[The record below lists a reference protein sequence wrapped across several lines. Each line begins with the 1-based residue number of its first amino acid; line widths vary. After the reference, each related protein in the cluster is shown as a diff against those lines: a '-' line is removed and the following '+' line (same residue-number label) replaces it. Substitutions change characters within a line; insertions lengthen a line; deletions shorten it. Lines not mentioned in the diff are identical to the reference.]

1 MQELYLDKASG
12 LIDTGMFSQMNQS
25 FLQEVKQA
33 EARIEIL
40 ETELGQQK
48 AEKDQIEA
56 QMQRV
61 RQLAEVPVLTRE
73 LVVLLV
79 HRVVVS
85 PKDPETG
92 KQAVT
97 IEWNF

>member
-1 MQELYLDKASG
+1 M
-12 LIDTGMFSQMNQS
+12 
-25 FLQEVKQA
+25 
-33 EARIEIL
+33 R
-40 ETELGQQK
+40 
-48 AEKDQIEA
+48 
-56 QMQRV
+56 RV
-61 RQLAEVPVLTRE
+61 RQLAETPALTRE

>member
-1 MQELYLDKASG
+1 MMNYLEEYRRWCGKS
-12 LIDTGMFSQMNQS
+12 
-25 FLQEVKQA
+25 
-33 EARIEIL
+33 L
-40 ETELGQQK
+40 EDP
-48 AEKDQIEA
+48 A
-56 QMQRV
+56 
-61 RQLAEVPVLTRE
+61 LTRE